1 MVSLEGT
8 VHSNDLKTRG
18 NVKQS
23 SVRLWLKC
31 AVNRSESLF
40 ISSPSSFSFSHVFPP
55 VTSSS
60 THPLVLLGLLLLLG
74 RHVRSDHVGDA
85 THSG

>member
-40 ISSPSSFSFSHVFPP
+40 ISSPSSFSHVFPP

-85 THSG
+85 AHSG

>member
-1 MVSLEGT
+1 MVSLKGT

-18 NVKQS
+18 GVKKS
-23 SVRLWLKC
+23 SVRLWLKFS
-31 AVNRSESLF
+31 VNRSEPLF
-40 ISSPSSFSFSHVFPP
+40 ISSSSSFSFSHLFPP

-74 RHVRSDHVGDA
+74 RHVRSDYVGDA
-85 THSG
+85 AHSG

>member
-40 ISSPSSFSFSHVFPP
+40 ISSPSSFSHVFPP

-74 RHVRSDHVGDA
+74 RHVRSNHVGDA
-85 THSG
+85 AHSG